1 MLWIAPIF
9 STACGEIQGSINKES
24 KDPGIQDLNGQLLRE
39 EAGHR
44 TEEGERV
51 VNEERVELDLAD
63 AEAEVGRLVLSAVIG
78 YNPLYDV

>member
-1 MLWIAPIF
+1 MDSPNFFDRLRRNSRDQKPQEFKTSRI
-9 STACGEIQGSINKES
+9 
-24 KDPGIQDLNGQLLRE
+24 DLLRE

-78 YNPLYDV
+78 YNPLYAV